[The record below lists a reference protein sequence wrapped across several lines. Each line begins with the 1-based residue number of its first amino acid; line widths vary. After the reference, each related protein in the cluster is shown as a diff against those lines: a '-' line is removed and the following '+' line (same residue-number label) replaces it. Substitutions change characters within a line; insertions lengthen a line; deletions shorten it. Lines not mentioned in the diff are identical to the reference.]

1 MATTKPISA
10 NALNQGSATVGVQR
24 GGASASIVKWD
35 GSDSLKPAY
44 QSNHVTQYD
53 ARDTSSR
60 FDDYGLRRKTIEIG
74 VWDMPATA
82 SVTVAHGLTS
92 DLWKNVKNIEVV
104 IRNDADTEYYTD
116 SHDTATDADDGIEIE
131 KIDDTNVTLKRA
143 GNGSGTGTF
152 DTANFDTDSNYN
164 RGWVTIWYE

>member
-1 MATTKPISA
+1 MPTEKPVSSA
-10 NALNQGSATVGVQR
+10 SINQGSIVTGVQKL
-24 GGASASIVKWD
+24 GGSSISTSEIPV
-35 GSDSLKPAY
+35 
-44 QSNHVTQYD
+44 QFTSNQY
-53 ARDTSSR
+53 TTK

-82 SVTVAHGLTS
+82 SVTVAHGLTN